1 MATAAAHHHGNF
13 MIEEG
18 DNTMLDEKLLECI
31 ETAINREEEAFAF
44 YTDLAGQVTDEAA
57 RKTILFVAGEEKKHK
72 TFLVKFRDQGE
83 GPASMRVAEVTYY
96 KIAEHLEEPEASE
109 SMRREEIFLLAAH
122 RERRAHKFYTDLA
135 DLYEE
140 NSEVRE
146 MLLRIANEELKHKE
160 KMEYLYANT
169 SFPQTDGG

>member
-1 MATAAAHHHGNF
+1 
-13 MIEEG
+13 
-18 DNTMLDEKLLECI
+18 MLDEKLLECI

-44 YTDLAGQVTDEAA
+44 YTDLAGQVADDAA
-57 RKTILFVAGEEKKHK
+57 RETVLWIAGEEKKHK
-72 TFLVKFRDQGE
+72 SFLVKFRDKGE
-83 GPASMRVAEVTYY
+83 GPSSMRVADVTYY

-109 SMRREEIFLLAAH
+109 SMRRAEIFLLAAH
-122 RERRAHKFYTDLA
+122 RELRAHQFYTDLA
-135 DLYEE
+135 ALYEG
-140 NSEVRE
+140 NAGVRE